1 MSATETT
8 SGYSAVKYS
17 ASCRAILAA
26 ASTVIRVRHRPPGEE
41 PATTASTKSSIKL
54 AGPARSVKSKFH
66 DPPSSSV
73 KVTIRKDSS
82 RGAGR
87 E

>member
-1 MSATETT
+1 M
-8 SGYSAVKYS
+8 
-17 ASCRAILAA
+17 
-26 ASTVIRVRHRPPGEE
+26 
-41 PATTASTKSSIKL
+41 TASIKSSIRL

-73 KVTIRKDSS
+73 KVTIREVSS